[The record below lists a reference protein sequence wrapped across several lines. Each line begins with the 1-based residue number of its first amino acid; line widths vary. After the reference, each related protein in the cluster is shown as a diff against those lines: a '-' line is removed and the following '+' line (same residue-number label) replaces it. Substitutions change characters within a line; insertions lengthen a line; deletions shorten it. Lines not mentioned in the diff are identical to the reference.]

1 MMTEIGGVPGMPIQ
15 PTANQ
20 PANPAPENDR
30 TTQPGTR
37 ETDHGLPKDEEAKNP
52 DKVDLDAMQEPP
64 DRTQEVDKDLFLQLL
79 VTQMQYQDP
88 LSEEDEMGDFITQM
102 SLFTVI
108 EQVNN
113 MQDAMEE
120 QTSVSQRSSALNLL
134 NTEVEIEDGEET
146 VEGLVTSVDLSSA
159 EPRVTVNDEDYPL
172 SKVIRA
178 KGGVEGDG

>member
-1 MMTEIGGVPGMPIQ
+1 MTEIGGMGGMPMQ
-15 PTANQ
+15 PDANQ
-20 PANPAPENDR
+20 PAQPKPEKDK
-30 TTQPGTR
+30 TQQPDTR
-37 ETDHGLPKDEEAKNP
+37 ETDQGLPKDEDAKNP
-52 DKVDLDAMQEPP
+52 DKVDLDEMHEAP

-79 VTQMQYQDP
+79 TTQMQYQDP

-120 QTSVSQRSSALNLL
+120 QTSVSQGSSALNLL
-134 NTEVEIEDGEET
+134 NSVVEVEDGEET
-146 VEGLVTSVDLSSA
+146 VEGLVTSVDLSST
-159 EPRVTVNDEDYPL
+159 EPRVTVEDEEYPL